1 MEEIMQQEIQN
12 TLDTLKEGKIIIYP
26 TDTIWGIGC
35 DATNVDAVQQIYDI
49 NQRKEQ
55 EGMII
60 LMDSIQM
67 LHKYIPEV
75 PEVAYD
81 IIEESEDPITII
93 LDNPRGLAKNLITQ
107 DNSIAIRIP
116 KNEFLLKLI
125 QKFRKPIVATSA
137 HVNGDKIPMIY
148 AEINPKLLN
157 QVDYVVNL
165 EREKVSTKLS
175 SIIKLKSSG
184 QVFIIRK

>member
-1 MEEIMQQEIQN
+1 MQQEIQN
-12 TLDTLKEGKIIIYP
+12 TLETLKEGKIIIYP

-35 DATNVDAVQQIYDI
+35 DATNVEAVQKIYKI
-49 NQRKEQ
+49 KNREESKS
-55 EGMII
+55 MII

-67 LHKYIPEV
+67 LHKYIPEF

-81 IIEESEDPITII
+81 IIELSEDPVTII
-93 LDNPRGLAKNLITQ
+93 FDNPKGLAKNVIAD

-125 QKFRKPIVATSA
+125 QKFKKPIVSTSA
-137 HVNGDKIPMIY
+137 NISGDNSPMSFS
-148 AEINPKLLN
+148 EINPMLLN

-165 EREKVSTKLS
+165 DRERIAIKSS
-175 SIIKLKSSG
+175 SIIKLKSNG